1 MMKRWWVL
9 LSCLLLSACV
19 MVASPDPKNQVGF
32 PPPPFMPF
40 HSHYRYNEMPQR
52 EIEATMRNAT
62 RYLNLLDQY
71 IENIH
76 ETYLHTPYLSFAD
89 RYHACRPE
97 IFIRPIDVI
106 PALKI
111 KDDGMHSDDELISTL
126 ARRVKLLSLKIEEH
140 NMHVQ
145 ELTRDYQQY
154 CMPLYSETK

>member
-1 MMKRWWVL
+1 
-9 LSCLLLSACV
+9 
-19 MVASPDPKNQVGF
+19 
-32 PPPPFMPF
+32 
-40 HSHYRYNEMPQR
+40 MPQR

-106 PALKI
+106 PALKL

-140 NMHVQ
+140 NAHVK